1 MVAQVILGLI
11 ALLAAFWIIMVII
24 VLIIELVN
32 FIIGIPGW
40 IYDTIVENW
49 VISILLIG
57 LLFLSIYFAKKM
69 EKKRKDADRKER
81 EEQRRLENERSS
93 ARRRNAAEARE
104 VQRKKE
110 AEISRRNAVKAAERK
125 EKKRKDDAAKKEKK
139 RKEEAARKIREREAE
154 LIESVITQ
162 CRKDGMPLELTN
174 EFLPNLLSRTKNP
187 SHRQV
192 LLNIW
197 QPLGKPDG
205 QHLEVWQ
212 KWMLTQVNSETNMKS
227 IKSSLNKLKKQVVNP
242 LEKDLHHLVG
252 TAHSLDR
259 YDKLV
264 NLWKK
269 FQDME
274 KSDEVIKRIYKGQ
287 NEDYVLADLDLLQD

>member
-1 MVAQVILGLI
+1 MRESERLAVRNRI
-11 ALLAAFWIIMVII
+11 A
-24 VLIIELVN
+24 
-32 FIIGIPGW
+32 
-40 IYDTIVENW
+40 
-49 VISILLIG
+49 
-57 LLFLSIYFAKKM
+57 
-69 EKKRKDADRKER
+69 R
-81 EEQRRLENERSS
+81 
-93 ARRRNAAEARE
+93 EARE
-104 VQRKKE
+104 VQRDKE
-110 AEISRRNAVKAAERK
+110 REIYHRNAVKAAERK

-139 RKEEAARKIREREAE
+139 RKEEAARKILEREAE

-242 LEKDLHHLVG
+242 LEKDLHNLVG
-252 TAHSLDR
+252 TAHSLDG

-274 KSDEVIKRIYKGQ
+274 KSDEVIERIYKGQ